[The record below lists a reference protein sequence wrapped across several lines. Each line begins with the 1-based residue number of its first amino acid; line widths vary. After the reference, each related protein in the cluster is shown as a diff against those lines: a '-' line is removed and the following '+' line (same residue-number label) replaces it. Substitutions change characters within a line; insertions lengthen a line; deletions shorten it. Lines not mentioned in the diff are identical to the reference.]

1 MSRFEPWTRGPL
13 TGISSSRIAPG
24 LVRIGVVVCLVLL
37 VIGFG
42 ALKVRPF
49 QRGLT
54 LVGLYGLMALFL
66 RTWLV
71 VTARTRQWLVA
82 RSDWGDVPEDSRP
95 WRRFSLGSF
104 WSALS
109 LARPSYSSSPRWT
122 NSRAGAHLSPI
133 LRVVMTPSLSR
144 LPKSSALLSVQS
156 SKSSAV
162 KSPERRWSATR
173 HPGQRPHRPDVRAG
187 RGARS
192 RRRPSQQH
200 LFSRGRTRSP

>member
-24 LVRIGVVVCLVLL
+24 WVRIGVVVCLVLL

-42 ALKVRPF
+42 ALRSGPF
-49 QRGLT
+49 RGGLT

-82 RSDWGDVPEDSRP
+82 RSDWGDV
-95 WRRFSLGSF
+95 RRFAALAAVLLGILLVGLILGAAF
-104 WSALS
+104 LLFLAALDQ
-109 LARPSYSSSPRWT
+109 LASGRSPQPNPS
-122 NSRAGAHLSPI
+122 SRDDA
-133 LRVVMTPSLSR
+133 SLSR